1 MPLSF
6 VTLPFGVSCI
16 QRFIGDVF
24 CKNKGTTK
32 LSYKF
37 LSNYSNHSTSFICCP
52 IWYLQWLFSFCFRC
66 LFVLFFFTFLPINN
80 PQEWRMSSEIGHL
93 PGFFCRN
100 LQLTLQM
107 KITSNEYFIIAQSKS
122 VCKYPISIGQGSF
135 EKAPLESFKYSTI
148 NIHRGYHAKLQNVK
162 RKR

>member
-1 MPLSF
+1 
-6 VTLPFGVSCI
+6 
-16 QRFIGDVF
+16 
-24 CKNKGTTK
+24 
-32 LSYKF
+32 
-37 LSNYSNHSTSFICCP
+37 
-52 IWYLQWLFSFCFRC
+52 
-66 LFVLFFFTFLPINN
+66 
-80 PQEWRMSSEIGHL
+80 MSSEIGHL

-107 KITSNEYFIIAQSKS
+107 EITSNEYFIIAQSKS

-135 EKAPLESFKYSTI
+135 EKASLESLKYSTI